1 MPFDDVLYDRETKPC
16 SPGCTAAAGIGAIEP
31 PGKVRDMFR
40 SNAFPA
46 IGDRQTDP
54 ILALW
59 MQPDG

>member
-16 SPGCTAAAGIGAIEP
+16 SPGRTAAAGIGTIES

-40 SNAFPA
+40 RNAFSA

-54 ILALW
+54 IFALW
-59 MQPDG
+59 MQADR

>member
-16 SPGCTAAAGIGAIEP
+16 SPGRTAAAGIGTIEP

-46 IGDRQTDP
+46 IGDRQADP

-59 MQPDG
+59 MQADG